1 MADRAAMASSSW
13 SRCGRWTPR
22 SDEILAV
29 GEQMLAEE
37 KAGRERV
44 SAEIDPTL
52 SPGEVTDLV
61 KENHPATFPEAIE
74 EYRKAMDRARDFIV
88 EHDLATLPDQDR
100 LRVIE
105 TPSFERHL
113 IPFAAYYQPARFD
126 PDPIGT
132 YIVTPPGSPDMWRE
146 HNYASISNTSVHEA
160 YPGHH
165 LQLAA
170 ATSNPSLVRAL
181 SLSAAEFD
189 EGWAFYCER
198 MMKEAGFDDT
208 PTHRWVMHT
217 DAIWRSAR
225 IILDI
230 RLHRGE
236 MSVDEGVA
244 FLIDQTGFEHP
255 AALAEVKRY
264 TATPTYALSYLYGRH
279 MIEALRDRVK
289 ERMGPAFNVK
299 FFHDTLIYGGTMPV
313 SFAERL
319 FDAKLAA
326 SAR

>member
-1 MADRAAMASSSW
+1 
-13 SRCGRWTPR
+13 
-22 SDEILAV
+22 
-29 GEQMLAEE
+29 
-37 KAGRERV
+37 
-44 SAEIDPTL
+44 
-52 SPGEVTDLV
+52 
-61 KENHPATFPEAIE
+61 
-74 EYRKAMDRARDFIV
+74 
-88 EHDLATLPDQDR
+88 
-100 LRVIE
+100 
-105 TPSFERHL
+105 
-113 IPFAAYYQPARFD
+113 
-126 PDPIGT
+126 
-132 YIVTPPGSPDMWRE
+132 
-146 HNYASISNTSVHEA
+146 
-160 YPGHH
+160 
-165 LQLAA
+165 
-170 ATSNPSLVRAL
+170 
-181 SLSAAEFD
+181 
-189 EGWAFYCER
+189 
-198 MMKEAGFDDT
+198 
-208 PTHRWVMHT
+208 MHT

-319 FDAKLAA
+319 FDSKLAA